1 MNRYTKRAPSRQN
14 NSGSVFASLRPKTP
28 SLGVPLRP
36 QTQTRNTGPY
46 VPGHHPAPIR
56 NDHSPMHAQV
66 HGQSHAHAPQTT
78 RFNNYNRPKT
88 NIGSFQNPSFTRKP
102 YQTTQHHSR
111 PQTER
116 INRAAHH
123 DALSAFK
130 DPTTF
135 NLSEPVN
142 TQGKRE
148 EKIPPLASGNIRIIP
163 LGGVEEIGKNMTVIE
178 VGNDIIVIDAGFQFQ
193 EDETPGIDYILPNTK
208 YLENNKGRVKA
219 LFITHGHLDHIGGVP
234 YIMDKL
240 GNPPVYTRELTSLI
254 IKKRQ
259 EEFPHLA
266 DINFKIVDE
275 ESIVSFSEMS
285 VTFFQVTH
293 TIPDSMGLVIKT
305 KYGNIIYTGDLKVDT
320 ENGRPTDAEEKE
332 FGRFTNE
339 KNLLLLAESTN
350 VENPGFTIPERIV
363 AENLEKIIR
372 EAQGR
377 LIVGTFSSLLD
388 RIIKV
393 IEIAER
399 YGKKVVIEGRSMKNN
414 IEIVKKMG
422 VLKAKPGTIIPVED
436 IDSYPPDKIV
446 VVATGAQGD
455 EFAALMRMSTKSHKY
470 IKLNKRDTIVLSSS
484 VVPGNEMAVQK
495 LKDNISRHGT
505 RIIHYKMEAVH
516 SSGHANR
523 DEIAWVHKKINPKF
537 FVPIHGYHHSLRV
550 HSDIAINLGMPEKNI
565 VIPDNGSVIEIQDQ
579 GEHIIK
585 LKEKAPAGLVLVDG
599 FSVGNIQEVV
609 IRDRQMLAQDG
620 MFVIIASINPSTG
633 KIRKSPDIISRGF
646 VYLRE
651 SQDLLQETRN
661 IIKKTIEESTHG
673 MNPINFDYVKNNL
686 TDNVS
691 KFLYQKTNKRPMVI
705 PVLIGV

>member
-1 MNRYTKRAPSRQN
+1 MNRYTKRTPSRTN
-14 NSGSVFASLRPKTP
+14 NSSSIFASLRPKTP
-28 SLGVPLRP
+28 GATLPMHSHPAHP
-36 QTQTRNTGPY
+36 QTRNTGPY
-46 VPGHHPAPIR
+46 VPSHTTPAKHLHP
-56 NDHSPMHAQV
+56 
-66 HGQSHAHAPQTT
+66 GQPQTDHK
-78 RFNNYNRPKT
+78 RFSNYNRPRT
-88 NIGSFQNPSFTRKP
+88 NTGGFPGSSFNKKP
-102 YQTTQHHSR
+102 YQPNQHHSR
-111 PQTER
+111 PQSER
-116 INRAAHH
+116 INRNSHN

-135 NLSEPVN
+135 NLSESSAPH
-142 TQGKRE
+142 GKRE
-148 EKIPPLASGNIRIIP
+148 EQIPPLAPGNIRIIP
-163 LGGVEEIGKNMTVIE
+163 LGGVEEIGKNMTMIE
-178 VGNDIIVIDAGFQFQ
+178 IGQDIIVIDAGFQFQ

-208 YLENNKGRVKA
+208 YLENNKGRVRG
-219 LFITHGHLDHIGGVP
+219 LFITHGHLDHIGAVP
-234 YIMDKL
+234 YIMDL
-240 GNPPVYTRELTSLI
+240 IGNPPIYTRELTSLML
-254 IKKRQ
+254 KKRQ

-266 DINFKIVDE
+266 DINYKVVDE
-275 ESIVSFSEMS
+275 ESIVTFGSISVSF
-285 VTFFQVTH
+285 FKVTH
-293 TIPDSMGLVIKT
+293 TIPDAMGLIIKT
-305 KYGNIIYTGDLKVDT
+305 PYGNIIYTGDLKVDT
-320 ENGRPTDAEEKE
+320 ENGKPTEKE
-332 FGRFTNE
+332 EAEFSRFTKE
-339 KNLLLLAESTN
+339 KTLLLLAESTN
-350 VENPGFTIPERIV
+350 VENPGFTLPERVV

-377 LIVGTFSSLLD
+377 LIVGTFSSLLE
-388 RIIKV
+388 RIIKI
-393 IEIAER
+393 IEIAEK

-422 VLKAKPGTIIPVED
+422 VLKAKPGTIIPVDNIE
-436 IDSYPPDKIV
+436 SYPPDKIV

-470 IKLNKRDTIVLSSS
+470 IKLTKRDTIVLSSS

-523 DEIAWVHKKINPKF
+523 DEIIWVHKKINPKYF
-537 FVPIHGYHHSLRV
+537 IPIHGYHHSLRV
-550 HSDIAINLGMPEKNI
+550 HTDIALGLGMPEKNI
-565 VIPDNGSVIEIQDQ
+565 IIPDNGTVIEIQDQ
-579 GEHIIK
+579 GEKIVK
-585 LKEKAPAGLVLVDG
+585 LKEKAPSGLVLVDG

-651 SQDLLQETRN
+651 SQELLQETRN